1 MTRLAELFAFALLLS
16 VAARARVACADDL
29 DAIKAKGTLVWGADQ
44 EGGGPYVYPRD
55 DDPARVTGFEVELAD
70 LIAKELGVGAVFFQ
84 GNWDK
89 LPDLLRTRK
98 IDIVLNGYELTPER
112 VAVMAATKPYYI
124 YGLSLLVKTGSRLD
138 LAALKIAES
147 PKRKIGVLTGSAA
160 ETLARAELGAA
171 VEIAGYDGNT
181 DAMREVETGKLAAT
195 FQDTPIVAFYGPRF
209 PKLEVK
215 GDPLGE
221 GHYVAYARAGEVRLT
236 AEVDRALLALY
247 QRGEL
252 ERLYRRYGMW
262 NAQQAGLAKVL
273 GVPANDL
280 PTVTPGPGPNDEP
293 AVPPITAAPR
303 KHGLDVVRE
312 QGPILLQA
320 AGMTVLLSLLAFPLA
335 SALGLGLA
343 LARRY
348 GGRWVR
354 GLVTIYV
361 EILRGTPLML
371 QLFVIFFFLPEIGVR
386 FSAFSTAIIGLS
398 LNYSAYEA
406 EIYRAGLGSVG
417 PQQSEAARALG
428 LSESQ
433 TLLHVVLPQ
442 AVRVSIP
449 PAVNDFVALFKD
461 TSICSVVTVIELTK
475 RYSVVSMSTQ
485 ATVELTVMTA
495 ILYLAMS
502 LPISLLARRLEAH
515 LDPRR
520 ARRT

>member
-1 MTRLAELFAFALLLS
+1 MSLTARLLALPLLLLALLAER
-16 VAARARVACADDL
+16 RARADDL
-29 DAIKAKGTLVWGADQ
+29 DAIKQRGTLVWGADQ

-70 LIAKELGVGAVFFQ
+70 LVAKELGVTAVFFQ

-89 LPDLLRTRK
+89 LPDLLRARQ

-112 VAVMAATKPYYI
+112 VAVMAPTKPYYI
-124 YGLSLLVKTGSRLD
+124 YGLSLLVKSGSGLD
-138 LAALKIAES
+138 LAALGVAQK

-160 ETLARAELGAA
+160 ETLAKEKLGDA

-209 PKLEVK
+209 PKLEVT
-215 GDPLGE
+215 GEPLGE
-221 GHYVAYARAGEVRLT
+221 GHYVMYARAGETRLT
-236 AEVDRALLALY
+236 AEIDRALLALY

-262 NAQQAGLAKVL
+262 NSQQAGLARAL
-273 GVPANDL
+273 GVPPDA
-280 PTVTPGPGPNDEP
+280 P
-293 AVPPITAAPR
+293 APPPLAETSAEVVVAPITAAPR
-303 KHGLDVVRE
+303 KRGLDVVRE

-335 SALGLGLA
+335 SALGLALA

-348 GGRWVR
+348 GNRWVR
-354 GLVTIYV
+354 ALVTTYV

-398 LNYSAYEA
+398 LNYSAYES
-406 EIYRAGLGSVG
+406 EIYRAGLGAVA

-433 TLLHVVLPQ
+433 TLWHVVLPQ

-502 LPISLLARRLEAH
+502 LPVSFLARKLEAH

-520 ARRT
+520 VRA

>member
-1 MTRLAELFAFALLLS
+1 MRRLAELSAFALLLS
-16 VAARARVACADDL
+16 VAARACVACADDL
-29 DAIKAKGTLVWGADQ
+29 DTIKQKGTLVWGADQ

-70 LIAKELGVGAVFFQ
+70 LVAKELGVKASFFQ

-89 LPDLLRTRK
+89 LPDLLRARQ

-112 VAVMAATKPYYI
+112 AAVMAATKPYYI
-124 YGLSLLVKTGSRLD
+124 YGLSLLVRADSGLD
-138 LAALKIAES
+138 LAALKVPQK

-195 FQDTPIVAFYGPRF
+195 FQDTPIVAFYGTRF

-215 GDPLGE
+215 GEPLGE
-221 GHYVAYARAGEVRLT
+221 GHYVMYARPGEARLT
-236 AEVDRALLALY
+236 AEIDRALLALY

-262 NAQQAGLAKVL
+262 NAQQAGLGKAL
-273 GVPANDL
+273 GAPASNAPD
-280 PTVTPGPGPNDEP
+280 VTPGLAPDGEP
-293 AVPPITAAPR
+293 AAPPITAAPR
-303 KHGLDVVRE
+303 KRGLEIVRE
-312 QGPILLQA
+312 QGPILLRA
-320 AGMTVLLSLLAFPLA
+320 AGMTVLLSMLSFPLA

-348 GGRWVR
+348 GNRWVR
-354 GLVTIYV
+354 GLVTGYV

-371 QLFVIFFFLPEIGVR
+371 QLFAIFFFLPEIGVR
-386 FSAFSTAIIGLS
+386 FSAFATAIIGLS

-406 EIYRAGLGSVG
+406 EIYRAGLGAVG
-417 PQQSEAARALG
+417 LPQSEAARALG

-433 TLLHVVLPQ
+433 TLVHVVLPQ
-442 AVRVSIP
+442 AIRVSIP

-502 LPISLLARRLEAH
+502 LPISFLARKLEAR

-520 ARRT
+520 GRS